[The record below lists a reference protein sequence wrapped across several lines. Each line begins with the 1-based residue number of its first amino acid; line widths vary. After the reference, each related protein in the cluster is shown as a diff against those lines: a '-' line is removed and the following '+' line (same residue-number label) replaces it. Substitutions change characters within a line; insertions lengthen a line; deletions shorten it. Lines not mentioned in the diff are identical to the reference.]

1 MGNAEYEA
9 RLFPFLNKREYKALG
24 WTPDKR
30 VRDTGPFINGKYYG
44 THPAVKIFYSPEI
57 ITWLE
62 GGKEKAIPDGAM
74 IIKEQYEPPA
84 VRYQGLDDDQL
95 FEHLSSWTVMV
106 KDSGGSHDGWYWS
119 NPAKDQKVVDNH
131 EYPFDHPIGG
141 FGIYCVRCH
150 ASTESHG
157 ETNEYTFSSLRN
169 VEGYPGEPL
178 LFRVD
183 DSWRK
188 NTDHEEPV
196 SSEAAD
202 ELVEESPHPVSNE
215 ELLAESLLKSQ
226 VSLQRDDLKKLG
238 SHPRCTAATHPEQCT
253 PKLNETFLE
262 FFPSI
267 DKQHRGDLL
276 HMPPITHDWVVR
288 RSGDA
293 QQGQPFVTSNQCMSC
308 HAGLTEP
315 FGPTMFFPSGESAE
329 YGAAGADLSPYGE
342 WRWTPMGLAGRD
354 PIFFA
359 QLESEIEFIKD
370 DFPDDPVKVKEH
382 VDALVETC
390 LTCHGAMGKHQYRA
404 DHGSEAEPFGTD
416 KVLSKSTDPHAT
428 GKDDWRYGALARD
441 GISCTIC
448 HQMEPREQPA
458 DDHRHYLEYFLETSI
473 TGNINVG
480 NANELHGPFE
490 DKEIAPY
497 SMNHALGFKP
507 KHNPYIQSSQM
518 CGTCHVVNLPII
530 DEQYA
535 EGEATDELVAAEHNP
550 LFKKYH
556 HHVEQATYLEW
567 LNSEFEN
574 EFDTEN
580 PKAKSCQDCHMS
592 KDYHSDELDL
602 HLEQIE
608 TRIAA
613 IQDDTYPDAENLVE
627 LKELQVRM
635 RKEKYARHNFKGLN
649 MFLLEM
655 FNQFD
660 DVLGVR
666 KNDFMTG
673 STTAIQQAKEDF
685 LRQATND
692 VAKINVS
699 TNVSDDGQLTAD
711 VEVLNQVGHRF
722 PSGVGFRRAFLE
734 FLVVENSVATEGK
747 DRIVW
752 SSGRTNEIGVLL
764 DGDGKPLPSEFFQDH
779 PNPEENRGSSQ
790 CCQHHH
796 EVITSQDQVQVYET
810 LLHSADHKFSTSFI
824 HAGKTIKDNRLL
836 PRGWSAKGPGPGL
849 KGKFLKATH
858 PGPLA
863 KHDERYQD
871 GSGSDVVTYKMSLP
885 AGVDPSD
892 CEVRVTLYYQS
903 IPPYFLQSL
912 FETAPHGPATQRLH
926 YICSNMDLS
935 DTPIKD
941 WKLPVTST
949 MSTLGDE

>member
-1 MGNAEYEA
+1 
-9 RLFPFLNKREYKALG
+9 
-24 WTPDKR
+24 
-30 VRDTGPFINGKYYG
+30 
-44 THPAVKIFYSPEI
+44 
-57 ITWLE
+57 
-62 GGKEKAIPDGAM
+62 
-74 IIKEQYEPPA
+74 
-84 VRYQGLDDDQL
+84 
-95 FEHLSSWTVMV
+95 
-106 KDSGGSHDGWYWS
+106 
-119 NPAKDQKVVDNH
+119 
-131 EYPFDHPIGG
+131 
-141 FGIYCVRCH
+141 
-150 ASTESHG
+150 
-157 ETNEYTFSSLRN
+157 
-169 VEGYPGEPL
+169 
-178 LFRVD
+178 
-183 DSWRK
+183 
-188 NTDHEEPV
+188 
-196 SSEAAD
+196 
-202 ELVEESPHPVSNE
+202 
-215 ELLAESLLKSQ
+215 
-226 VSLQRDDLKKLG
+226 G